1 MFKHILVPT
10 DGTEL
15 SKDTCRAAVA
25 LARQLGAELTA
36 YHAQAQIA
44 SSTFSAAVFDGDL
57 VDDKTRNQF
66 EKAVASAARNSL
78 GFVETICQEAG
89 VPFKPMTS
97 TNESAWEGIL
107 QAATDA
113 GADLIVMASHG
124 RKGLKARLI
133 GSQTERVLSHS
144 SVPVLV
150 WRWGDPE
157 AP

>member
-25 LARQLGAELTA
+25 LARQLDASVTA

-44 SSTFSAAVFDGDL
+44 SSTFSAAIFDGDL
-57 VDDKTRNQF
+57 VDDKTRAQF

-78 GFVETICQEAG
+78 GFVETICQEAA
-89 VPFKPMTS
+89 VPFNALTS
-97 TNESAWEGIL
+97 TCDSAWEGIL
-107 QAATDA
+107 QAAIDA
-113 GADLIVMASHG
+113 NADLIFMASHA

-150 WRWGDPE
+150 YRWGDP
-157 AP
+157 PTP